1 MKKHIRSA
9 VVGFLIGVGAVA
21 PGISGGAL
29 AVICGYYT
37 KLTEAIAQL
46 FSSPKRS
53 LSFLFPVGLGGVAGI
68 WAAGGLLHYLF
79 GVYPEQLQ
87 WGFIGLIVG
96 TLPHLWKDAKKDDTQ
111 GWHPLIAIGTMFFAL
126 LWSWLPP
133 LSVENMSFWHW
144 LLIGAVLGVG
154 TIVPGISSTCI
165 LVFLGLYE
173 HYLGA
178 VDTLNVAQILPMAL
192 SFGLAILL
200 LAKLVNLCYQHAYS
214 LTSYAVLGF
223 LVGSAVWILPPMPTG
238 GNMIVAF
245 GVCGGCA
252 ALSWFVAHIATK
264 NAKSPQQTA

>member
-9 VVGFLIGVGAVA
+9 TVGFLIGIGAVA

-37 KLTEAIAQL
+37 KLTEAISQL
-46 FSSPKRS
+46 FSNPKKS
-53 LSFLFPVGLGGVAGI
+53 LAFLLPVGFGGIAGV
-68 WAAGGLLHYLF
+68 WVAGGLLHYLLIA
-79 GVYPEQLQ
+79 YPEQLQ
-87 WGFIGLIVG
+87 WGFIGLIIG

-111 GWHPLIAIGTMFFAL
+111 NWHPLVAVGTMFFTL

-133 LSVENMSFWHW
+133 ISIETIGFGHW

-178 VDTLNVAQILPMAL
+178 IEALHISRILPMA
-192 SFGLAILL
+192 FAFILAILA
-200 LAKLVNLCYQHAYS
+200 LAKVVNICYHRAYS

-223 LVGSAVWILPPMPTG
+223 LVGSAIWILPSMPTG
-238 GNMIVAF
+238 INMLIDF
-245 GVCGGCA
+245 SVCGGCA
-252 ALSWFVAHIATK
+252 LLSWIIAHIATK
-264 NAKSPQQTA
+264 NAKTTR